1 MLSGPG
7 RPEADLLLADCLII
21 VALVLL
27 NGVFSGAEIALVSLR
42 ASRLQ
47 ELKAER
53 KLGVLSVL
61 ALRAHP
67 ERFLATIQVG
77 ISLIGAS
84 AAAYGGSSI
93 ATQLEPL
100 LEPLPW
106 IGESSGEL
114 SIAIVVLGITFLSI
128 VLGELVPKSLA
139 LHASERYALL
149 VSPPLQVLSRIT
161 APLVQILTFTSN
173 LLLRP
178 FGDRTNFLE
187 AHHTAGELAHLIE
200 ESSRA
205 GALPPRVADM
215 TTRALEFAEL
225 RAEDVMVP
233 RTEVVMLPRRA
244 STDEISRLVLE
255 NVHSRL
261 PVYDGSIDNIVGY
274 VSIRDF
280 IGMAW
285 ERDLI
290 VLEDLLRPAVF
301 VPETARA
308 IDVLHDMRS
317 RRMPL
322 VIVVDEQGGMSG
334 ILTLEDLVE
343 ELVGEIFDEHARGGE
358 AEVVSEPGGSYRI
371 QGRAPMREVNR
382 LVEPPLPQEGNWT
395 TLAGLFLAH
404 HGHIPENGA
413 SFVFEDG
420 RRLEVLDVTHRR
432 IRWLRLHPAAAPQ
445 LPPS

>member
-1 MLSGPG
+1 
-7 RPEADLLLADCLII
+7 
-21 VALVLL
+21 
-27 NGVFSGAEIALVSLR
+27 
-42 ASRLQ
+42 
-47 ELKAER
+47 
-53 KLGVLSVL
+53 
-61 ALRAHP
+61 
-67 ERFLATIQVG
+67 
-77 ISLIGAS
+77 
-84 AAAYGGSSI
+84 
-93 ATQLEPL
+93 
-100 LEPLPW
+100 
-106 IGESSGEL
+106 
-114 SIAIVVLGITFLSI
+114 
-128 VLGELVPKSLA
+128 
-139 LHASERYALL
+139 
-149 VSPPLQVLSRIT
+149 
-161 APLVQILTFTSN
+161 
-173 LLLRP
+173 
-178 FGDRTNFLE
+178 
-187 AHHTAGELAHLIE
+187 
-200 ESSRA
+200 
-205 GALPPRVADM
+205 
-215 TTRALEFAEL
+215 
-225 RAEDVMVP
+225 
-233 RTEVVMLPRRA
+233 MLPRRA

>member
-1 MLSGPG
+1 ML
-7 RPEADLLLADCLII
+7 EDCLII
-21 VALVLL
+21 VGLVLL

-42 ASRLQ
+42 ATRLQ
-47 ELKAER
+47 ELR
-53 KLGVLSVL
+53 SQRRLGIASVL

-100 LEPLPW
+100 LQPLPW
-106 IGESSGEL
+106 IGEQSGEL

-139 LHASERYALL
+139 LHAAERYALL
-149 VSPPLQVLSRIT
+149 VSPPLQVLARIA
-161 APLVQILTFTSN
+161 APLVRLLTFTSN
-173 LLLRP
+173 LILRP

-187 AHHTAGELAHLIE
+187 AHHTAGELAQLIE

-205 GALPPRVADM
+205 GALSPKVADI
-215 TTRALEFAEL
+215 TTRALQFAEL
-225 RAEDVMVP
+225 HAEDVMVP

-244 STDEISRLVLE
+244 STEEISRLVLE

-274 VSIRDF
+274 VTIRDF

-301 VPETARA
+301 VPEKARA
-308 IDVLHDMRS
+308 VELLHDMRA
-317 RRMPL
+317 RRVPL

-334 ILTLEDLVE
+334 IVTLEDLVE

-358 AEVVSEPGGSYRI
+358 AEVISEPGGVFRI
-371 QGRAPMREVNR
+371 HGGAPIRDVNR
-382 LVEPPLPQEGNWT
+382 RVDPPLPQEGNWS
-395 TLAGLFLAH
+395 TLAGLFLAL

-413 SFVFEDG
+413 SLVLADG

-432 IRWLRLHPAAAPQ
+432 IRWLRLHPARPGSAPVVED
-445 LPPS
+445 